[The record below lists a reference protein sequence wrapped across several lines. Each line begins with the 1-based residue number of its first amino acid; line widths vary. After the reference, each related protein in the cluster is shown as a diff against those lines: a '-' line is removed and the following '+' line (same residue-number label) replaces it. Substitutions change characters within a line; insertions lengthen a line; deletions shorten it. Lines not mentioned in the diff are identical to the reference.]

1 MGLVD
6 EWSCGRGGHLVVCS
20 AVRSRTREYLVDKQ
34 GCRGQFGC
42 WGWWV
47 RCLRM
52 LPRLLLL
59 LVLHREA
66 LLHVRRSL
74 CPCILNALLHEHW
87 VERKL
92 CLIVRHLLELVG
104 DGTSTHTASHVLL
117 FLEAVGMHAL
127 IHLIVLRL
135 WHARRHGGC
144 SSWVGGSR

>member
-1 MGLVD
+1 
-6 EWSCGRGGHLVVCS
+6 
-20 AVRSRTREYLVDKQ
+20 
-34 GCRGQFGC
+34 
-42 WGWWV
+42 
-47 RCLRM
+47 M

-74 CPCILNALLHEHW
+74 CLCILNSLLHEHG

-92 CLIVRHLLELVG
+92 CLIVRHLLELMG

-127 IHLIVLRL
+127 IHLIVLIVLRL
-135 WHARRHGGC
+135 WHARRYSGC
-144 SSWVGGSR
+144 SSLVVGSR